1 MEGWQCHI
9 HIKVLGASLAPPCLK
24 TIKHTVSSVCNAL
37 PCTPPSLPSAHLT
50 HFSTSHHP
58 FILARLRTGI
68 WLSGQDRSCTMGSQ
82 KTNKMKLSSFLKS
95 IIAINCCCS
104 VTRSC
109 LTLQAYGLW
118 HTRLPSPSPS
128 AGVCSNSCPL
138 ISDASNHLILWTPSP
153 PSCLQSFP
161 ASGSFPMS
169 QFFASG
175 DQRIRASVSLL
186 PMTIQDW
193 FPLGLT
199 GLISLLSKGPSRVF
213 SSSTV
218 QKHQFF
224 EIQPFLWSNSHI
236 HTWLLEKP

>member
-1 MEGWQCHI
+1 MEGCQCHI

-24 TIKHTVSSVCNAL
+24 SIEHTVSSVYNAL

-50 HFSTSHHP
+50 HSSTSHHP

-128 AGVCSNSCPL
+128 AGVCANSCPL
-138 ISDASNHLILWTPSP
+138 SQW
-153 PSCLQSFP
+153 CLQPSHPLNPFSSQLPSIFP
-161 ASGSFPMS
+161 S
-169 QFFASG
+169 
-175 DQRIRASVSLL
+175 I
-186 PMTIQDW
+186 
-193 FPLGLT
+193 
-199 GLISLLSKGPSRVF
+199 RVF
-213 SSSTV
+213 SNESV
-218 QKHQFF
+218 LCIRWPK
-224 EIQPFLWSNSHI
+224 N
-236 HTWLLEKP
+236 